1 MNSNSKKTASLL
13 IITALGLFL
22 FWSLIGFLTAFLSAT
37 IIYILFRPFMKYL
50 TLRKNRNKTWASV
63 LILLI
68 SFITILVPIWSLYS
82 LLSSKIHYAIANS
95 NALIG
100 GLKQMDVLLFQKTG
114 FSVLSEDMMQKMQ
127 ALASNIIPQLLGAT
141 AAAMGTIGMMYFIL
155 YYLLKNQGEVE
166 KILIDFLPFDS
177 THALQFSSELE
188 MAVFSNVLGA
198 PLLAILQGLTAGLI
212 FWSFGLD
219 QPWFWGT
226 IAGFMSFIPLVGTAL
241 IWIPA
246 GVNQYFNGENWQGI
260 GIIICGALII
270 TNIDN
275 VFRFML
281 QKKFADVHPLV
292 TVLGV
297 IIGIQWFGLTGII
310 FGPLLI
316 SYFLLMIK
324 MYKEENI

>member
-1 MNSNSKKTASLL
+1 M
-13 IITALGLFL
+13 F
-22 FWSLIGFLTAFLSAT
+22 
-37 IIYILFRPFMKYL
+37 
-50 TLRKNRNKTWASV
+50 
-63 LILLI
+63 ILLI